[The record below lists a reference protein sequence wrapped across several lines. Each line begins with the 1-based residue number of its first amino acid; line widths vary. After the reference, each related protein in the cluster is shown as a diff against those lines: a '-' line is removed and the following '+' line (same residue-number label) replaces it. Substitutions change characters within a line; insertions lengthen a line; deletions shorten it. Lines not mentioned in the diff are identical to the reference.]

1 MALYTTALSAR
12 NRDSAANR
20 LPDHASL
27 MLTARTIERR
37 YNVSPGMAQIVAELV
52 GASIEARQ

>member
-1 MALYTTALSAR
+1 MALYTTFSAR
-12 NRDSAANR
+12 NRAPAANR
-20 LPDHASL
+20 LPDHTAL

-37 YNVSPGMAQIVAELV
+37 YGVSPGMARIVAELV